1 MIVLKIYIQR
11 LIDLRTDANLTQ
23 TAVGKVINKSQ
34 QGYDH
39 IENGR
44 ANISVDDIITLCKFY
59 NVSPLYVLGFT
70 DEIEK
75 LKQRIRVG
83 YHPLTFT

>member
-1 MIVLKIYIQR
+1 MKEYVKR
-11 LIDLRTDANLTQ
+11 LIDLRTDSDLTQ
-23 TAVGKVINKSQ
+23 TEVGKVINKSQ

-70 DEIEK
+70 DKIEK
-75 LKQRIRVG
+75 LK
-83 YHPLTFT
+83 

>member
-1 MIVLKIYIQR
+1 MKIYIQR
-11 LIDLRTDANLTQ
+11 LIDLRTDSDLTQ

-70 DEIEK
+70 DKIEK
-75 LKQRIRVG
+75 LK
-83 YHPLTFT
+83 

>member
-75 LKQRIRVG
+75 LKQ
-83 YHPLTFT
+83 

>member
-1 MIVLKIYIQR
+1 MKIYIQR
-11 LIDLRTDANLTQ
+11 LIDLRTDADLTQ
-23 TAVGKVINKSQ
+23 TTVGKVINKSQ

-44 ANISVDDIITLCKFY
+44 ANISVDDIMTLCKFY

-75 LKQRIRVG
+75 LKQ
-83 YHPLTFT
+83 

>member
-1 MIVLKIYIQR
+1 MKEYVKR
-11 LIDLRTDANLTQ
+11 LIDLRTDSDLTQ

-59 NVSPLYVLGFT
+59 NVSPLHVIGFS
-70 DEIEK
+70 DKIEK
-75 LKQRIRVG
+75 LK
-83 YHPLTFT
+83 

>member
-1 MIVLKIYIQR
+1 MKEYVKR
-11 LIDLRTDANLTQ
+11 LIDLRTDSDLTQ

-70 DEIEK
+70 DKIEK
-75 LKQRIRVG
+75 LK
-83 YHPLTFT
+83 

>member
-1 MIVLKIYIQR
+1 MKEYVKR
-11 LIDLRTDANLTQ
+11 LIDLRTDSDLTQ
-23 TAVGKVINKSQ
+23 TTVGKVINKSQ

-70 DEIEK
+70 DKIEK
-75 LKQRIRVG
+75 LK
-83 YHPLTFT
+83 

>member
-1 MIVLKIYIQR
+1 MKEYVKR
-11 LIDLRTDANLTQ
+11 LIDLRTDSDLTQ
-23 TAVGKVINKSQ
+23 TTVGKVINKSQ

-75 LKQRIRVG
+75 LK
-83 YHPLTFT
+83 

>member
-1 MIVLKIYIQR
+1 MKEYVKR
-11 LIDLRTDANLTQ
+11 LIDLRTDSDLTQ

-75 LKQRIRVG
+75 LK
-83 YHPLTFT
+83 

>member
-1 MIVLKIYIQR
+1 MIILKIYIQR
-11 LIDLRTDANLTQ
+11 LIDLRTDSDLTQ
-23 TAVGKVINKSQ
+23 TAVGKIINKSQ

-70 DEIEK
+70 DKIEK
-75 LKQRIRVG
+75 LK
-83 YHPLTFT
+83 

>member
-1 MIVLKIYIQR
+1 LKIYIQR
-11 LIDLRTDANLTQ
+11 LIDLRTDADLTQ
-23 TAVGKVINKSQ
+23 TTVGKVINKSQ

-75 LKQRIRVG
+75 LKQ
-83 YHPLTFT
+83 

>member
-1 MIVLKIYIQR
+1 MKIYIQR
-11 LIDLRTDANLTQ
+11 LIDLRTDADLTQ
-23 TAVGKVINKSQ
+23 TTVGKVINKSQ

-75 LKQRIRVG
+75 LKQ
-83 YHPLTFT
+83 

>member
-1 MIVLKIYIQR
+1 MIILKIYIQR
-11 LIDLRTDANLTQ
+11 LIDLRTDADLTQ
-23 TAVGKVINKSQ
+23 TTVGKVINKSQ

-75 LKQRIRVG
+75 LKQ
-83 YHPLTFT
+83 

>member
-1 MIVLKIYIQR
+1 MKEYVKR
-11 LIDLRTDANLTQ
+11 LIHLRTDSDLTQ

-70 DEIEK
+70 DKIEK
-75 LKQRIRVG
+75 LK
-83 YHPLTFT
+83 

>member
-1 MIVLKIYIQR
+1 MIILKIYIQR
-11 LIDLRTDANLTQ
+11 LIDLRIDSDLTQ

-59 NVSPLYVLGFT
+59 NVSPLYVLGFI

-75 LKQRIRVG
+75 LK
-83 YHPLTFT
+83 

>member
-1 MIVLKIYIQR
+1 MKVYIQR
-11 LIDLRTDANLTQ
+11 LIDLRTDSDLTQ

-75 LKQRIRVG
+75 LN
-83 YHPLTFT
+83 

>member
-1 MIVLKIYIQR
+1 MKEYVKR
-11 LIDLRTDANLTQ
+11 LIDLRTDSDLTQ

-44 ANISVDDIITLCKFY
+44 ANISVVDIITLCKFY

-70 DEIEK
+70 DKIEK
-75 LKQRIRVG
+75 LK
-83 YHPLTFT
+83 

>member
-1 MIVLKIYIQR
+1 MKEYVKR
-11 LIDLRTDANLTQ
+11 LIDLRTDSDLTQ

-70 DEIEK
+70 DKIEK
-75 LKQRIRVG
+75 LKQINTVSFR
-83 YHPLTFT
+83 